1 MVDKVEIT
9 SPETT
14 TDKPVEEI
22 KPTQSK
28 PEGLPEKFNSVDDL
42 VKSYSELEKKL
53 GEQSQP
59 TEQSVDPVSKTEI
72 KTDEVK
78 QEQPKSDL
86 DIATKAVDSAGLNME
101 TLSEEFAKDG
111 KLADGSYSSL
121 EKAGIPK
128 EYVDRFIAGQQ
139 AIADQQS
146 ATVKNL
152 VGGTESYDSMSDWA
166 GNNLSET
173 EKQAYNTA
181 VNSKDLEAVKLAVVG
196 LKARYAQATGS
207 EPKLVEGKASPSAEQ
222 GFASWAQVTQ
232 AMSDPRYSKDPA
244 YQAEVKSKLANSK
257 I

>member
-1 MVDKVEIT
+1 MVDKVEVQ

-14 TDKPVEEI
+14 ADKPVEEN

-28 PEGLPEKFNSVDDL
+28 PEGLPEKFNSVEEL
-42 VKSYSELEKKL
+42 AKSYSELEKKL

-59 TEQSVDPVSKTEI
+59 TKESVDPVSKAEI
-72 KTDEVK
+72 KKE
-78 QEQPKSDL
+78 EQPKSDL
-86 DIATKAVDSAGLNME
+86 DIATKAVDSAGLNMDS
-101 TLSEEFAKDG
+101 LAEEYAKDG
-111 KLADGSYSSL
+111 KLADNSYKSL

-146 ATVKNL
+146 ASVKNM
-152 VGGTESYDSMSDWA
+152 VGGAESYDAMSEWA
-166 GNNLSET
+166 SNNLSET

-207 EPKLVEGKASPSAEQ
+207 EPKLVEGKASPSGEQ
-222 GFASWAQVTQ
+222 GFSSWAQVTQ
-232 AMSDPRYSKDPA
+232 AMSDPRYAKDPA
-244 YQAEVKSKLANSK
+244 YQAEVKNKLANSK

>member
-14 TDKPVEEI
+14 TDKPVEET

-28 PEGLPEKFNSVDDL
+28 PEGLPEKFNSVDEL

-59 TEQSVDPVSKTEI
+59 TKESVDPVSKT
-72 KTDEVK
+72 EVK

-111 KLADGSYSSL
+111 KLADGSYKSL

-152 VGGTESYDSMSDWA
+152 VGGTEAYDSMSEWA
-166 GNNLSET
+166 GQNLTET

-196 LKARYAQATGS
+196 LKARYAQSTGS
-207 EPKLVEGKASPSAEQ
+207 EPQLVEGKASPSGEQ
-222 GFASWAQVTQ
+222 GFQSWAQVTQ
-232 AMSDPRYSKDPA
+232 AMSDPIYAKDPA
-244 YQAEVKSKLANSK
+244 YQDEVKNKLANSK

>member
-14 TDKPVEEI
+14 TDKPVEET

-28 PEGLPEKFNSVDDL
+28 PEGLPEKFNSVDEL

-59 TEQSVDPVSKTEI
+59 TEKSVDPVSKAE
-72 KTDEVK
+72 EK

-111 KLADGSYSSL
+111 KLADGSYKSL

-152 VGGTESYDSMSDWA
+152 VGGTEAYDSMSEWA
-166 GNNLSET
+166 GQNLTET

-196 LKARYAQATGS
+196 LKARYAQSTGS
-207 EPKLVEGKASPSAEQ
+207 EPQLVEGKASPSGEQ
-222 GFASWAQVTQ
+222 GFQSWAQVTQ
-232 AMSDPRYSKDPA
+232 AMSDPRYAKDPA
-244 YQAEVKSKLANSK
+244 YQAEVKNKLANSK

>member
-1 MVDKVEIT
+1 MVEKVEVQ

-14 TDKPVEEI
+14 TDKPVEET
-22 KPTQSK
+22 KPIQSK
-28 PEGLPEKFNSVDDL
+28 PEGLPEKFNSVDEL

-59 TEQSVDPVSKTEI
+59 TEQSVDPVSKAE
-72 KTDEVK
+72 EK

-111 KLADGSYSSL
+111 KLADGSYKSL

-152 VGGTESYDSMSDWA
+152 VGGTEAYDSMSEWA
-166 GNNLSET
+166 GQNLTET

-196 LKARYAQATGS
+196 LKARYAQSTGS
-207 EPKLVEGKASPSAEQ
+207 EPQLVEGKASPSGEQ

-232 AMSDPRYSKDPA
+232 AMSDPRYAKDPA
-244 YQAEVKSKLANSK
+244 YQAEVKNKLANSK

>member
-1 MVDKVEIT
+1 MVDRVEVQ
-9 SPETT
+9 PAETT
-14 TDKPVEEI
+14 ADKPVEEI

-28 PEGLPEKFNSVDDL
+28 PEGLPEKFNSVDEL

-59 TEQSVDPVSKTEI
+59 TEKSVDPVSKA
-72 KTDEVK
+72 EVK
-78 QEQPKSDL
+78 EQPKSDL

-111 KLADGSYSSL
+111 KLADGSYKSL

-152 VGGTESYDSMSDWA
+152 VGGTEAYDSMSDWA
-166 GNNLSET
+166 GQNLTET

-196 LKARYAQATGS
+196 LKARYAQSTGS
-207 EPKLVEGKASPSAEQ
+207 EPTLVEGKASPSAEQ

-232 AMSDPRYSKDPA
+232 AMSDPRYAKDPA
-244 YQAEVKSKLANSK
+244 YQAEVKNKLANSK

>member
-1 MVDKVEIT
+1 MVDRVEVQ
-9 SPETT
+9 PAETT
-14 TDKPVEEI
+14 ADKPVEEI

-28 PEGLPEKFNSVDDL
+28 PEGLPEKFNSVDEL

-59 TEQSVDPVSKTEI
+59 TEKSVDPVAKAEL
-72 KTDEVK
+72 KG
-78 QEQPKSDL
+78 QPKSDL

-111 KLADGSYSSL
+111 KLADGSYKSL

-128 EYVDRFIAGQQ
+128 DYVDRFIAGQQ

-146 ATVKNL
+146 SSVKEM
-152 VGGTESYDSMSDWA
+152 VGGTQAYDTMSEWA
-166 GNNLSET
+166 GQNLSET
-173 EKQAYNTA
+173 EKTAYNSA

-196 LKARYAQATGS
+196 LKARYSQATGS
-207 EPKLVEGKASPSAEQ
+207 EPKLVEGKSSASGEQ
-222 GFASWAQVTQ
+222 GFQSWAQVTQ
-232 AMSDPRYSKDPA
+232 AMSDPRYAKDVA
-244 YQAEVKSKLANSK
+244 YQAEVKNKLANSK

>member
-1 MVDKVEIT
+1 MVEKVEVK
-9 SPETT
+9 SAETT

-28 PEGLPEKFNSVDDL
+28 PEGLPEKFNSVDEL

-59 TEQSVDPVSKTEI
+59 TEKSVDPVSKAEL
-72 KTDEVK
+72 KG
-78 QEQPKSDL
+78 QPKSDL

-101 TLSEEFAKDG
+101 SLSEEYAKEG
-111 KLADGSYSSL
+111 KLADASYTSL

-128 EYVDRFIAGQQ
+128 DYVDRFIAGQQ

-146 ATVKNL
+146 SSVKEM
-152 VGGTESYDSMSDWA
+152 VGGTQAYDSMSEWA
-166 GNNLSET
+166 SQNLSET
-173 EKQAYNTA
+173 EKTAYNSA

-196 LKARYAQATGS
+196 LKARYSQATGS
-207 EPKLVEGKASPSAEQ
+207 EPKLVEGKSSASGEQ
-222 GFASWAQVTQ
+222 GFQSWAQVTQ
-232 AMSDPRYSKDPA
+232 AMSDPRYAKDVA
-244 YQAEVKSKLANSK
+244 YQTEVKNKLANSK

>member
-14 TDKPVEEI
+14 TDKPVEET

-28 PEGLPEKFNSVDDL
+28 PEGLPEKFNSVDEL

-59 TEQSVDPVSKTEI
+59 TEKSVDPVSKAEL
-72 KTDEVK
+72 K
-78 QEQPKSDL
+78 EQPKSDL

-101 TLSEEFAKDG
+101 SLSEEYAKEG
-111 KLADGSYSSL
+111 KLADGSYKSL

-128 EYVDRFIAGQQ
+128 DYVDRFIAGQQ

-146 ATVKNL
+146 SSVKEM
-152 VGGTESYDSMSDWA
+152 VGGTQAYDSMSEWA
-166 GNNLSET
+166 SQNLSET
-173 EKQAYNTA
+173 EKTAYNSA
-181 VNSKDLEAVKLAVVG
+181 VNSKDLESVKLAVVG
-196 LKARYAQATGS
+196 LKARYSQATGS
-207 EPKLVEGKASPSAEQ
+207 EPKLVEGKASASGEQ
-222 GFASWAQVTQ
+222 GFQSWAQVTQ
-232 AMSDPRYSKDPA
+232 AMSDPRYAKDVA
-244 YQAEVKSKLANSK
+244 YQTEVKNKLANSK

>member
-14 TDKPVEEI
+14 TDKPVEET

-28 PEGLPEKFNSVDDL
+28 PEGLPEKFNSVDEL

-59 TEQSVDPVSKTEI
+59 TEQSVDPVSKAE
-72 KTDEVK
+72 EK

-111 KLADGSYSSL
+111 KLADGSYKSL

-152 VGGTESYDSMSDWA
+152 VGGTESYDNMSEWA
-166 GNNLSET
+166 GQNLTET

-196 LKARYAQATGS
+196 LKARYAQSTGS
-207 EPKLVEGKASPSAEQ
+207 EPQLVEGKASPSGEQ

-232 AMSDPRYSKDPA
+232 AMSDPRYAKDPA
-244 YQAEVKSKLANSK
+244 YQAEVKNKLANSK

>member
-14 TDKPVEEI
+14 TDKPVEET

-28 PEGLPEKFNSVDDL
+28 PEGLPEKFNSVDEL

-59 TEQSVDPVSKTEI
+59 TKESVDPVSKA
-72 KTDEVK
+72 EVK
-78 QEQPKSDL
+78 QEEQPKSDL

-111 KLADGSYSSL
+111 KLADGSYKSL

-146 ATVKNL
+146 ASVKNM
-152 VGGTESYDSMSDWA
+152 VGGAEAYDSMSEWA
-166 GNNLSET
+166 SNNLSET

-207 EPKLVEGKASPSAEQ
+207 EPKLVEGKASPSGEQ
-222 GFASWAQVTQ
+222 GFDSWAQVTQ

-244 YQAEVKSKLANSK
+244 YQAEVKNKLANSK

>member
-14 TDKPVEEI
+14 TDKPVEET

-28 PEGLPEKFNSVDDL
+28 PEGLPEKFNSVDEL

-59 TEQSVDPVSKTEI
+59 TEQSVDPVSKTE
-72 KTDEVK
+72 VK
-78 QEQPKSDL
+78 QEEQPKSDL

-111 KLADGSYSSL
+111 KLADGSYKSL

-152 VGGTESYDSMSDWA
+152 VGGTEAYDSMSEWA
-166 GNNLSET
+166 GQNLTET

-196 LKARYAQATGS
+196 LKARYAQSTGS
-207 EPKLVEGKASPSAEQ
+207 EPTLVEGKASPSAEQ

-232 AMSDPRYSKDPA
+232 AMSDPRYAKDPA
-244 YQAEVKSKLANSK
+244 YQAEVKNKLANSK

>member
-1 MVDKVEIT
+1 MVEQVEVKQA
-9 SPETT
+9 ETT
-14 TDKPVEEI
+14 AEKPVEEN

-28 PEGLPEKFNSVDDL
+28 PEGLPEKFNSVEEL

-59 TEQSVDPVSKTEI
+59 TKESVDPVSKTE
-72 KTDEVK
+72 VK
-78 QEQPKSDL
+78 EETKEEQPKSDL
-86 DIATKAVDSAGLNME
+86 DIATKAVDSAGLNMDS
-101 TLSEEFAKDG
+101 LAEEYAKEG
-111 KLADGSYSSL
+111 KLADKSYQSL

-146 ATVKNL
+146 ASVKNM
-152 VGGTESYDSMSDWA
+152 VGGAESYDAMSEWA
-166 GNNLSET
+166 SNNLSET

-207 EPKLVEGKASPSAEQ
+207 EPKLVEGKASPSGEQ
-222 GFASWAQVTQ
+222 GFESWAQVTQ

-244 YQAEVKSKLANSK
+244 YQAEVKNKLANSK

>member
-14 TDKPVEEI
+14 TDKPVEET

-28 PEGLPEKFNSVDDL
+28 PEGLPEKFNSVDEL
-42 VKSYSELEKKL
+42 VKSYSELEQKL

-59 TEQSVDPVSKTEI
+59 TKESVDPVSKVEA
-72 KTDEVK
+72 K

-111 KLADGSYSSL
+111 KLADGSYQSL

-166 GNNLSET
+166 SNNLSET

-196 LKARYAQATGS
+196 LKARYAQSTGS
-207 EPKLVEGKASPSAEQ
+207 EPTLVEGKASPSAEQ

-232 AMSDPRYSKDPA
+232 AMSDPRYAKDPA

>member
-1 MVDKVEIT
+1 MVEQVEVKQA
-9 SPETT
+9 ETT
-14 TDKPVEEI
+14 AEKPVEEN

-28 PEGLPEKFNSVDDL
+28 PEGLPEKFNSVEEL

-59 TEQSVDPVSKTEI
+59 TKESVDPVSKTE
-72 KTDEVK
+72 VK
-78 QEQPKSDL
+78 EEQPKSDL
-86 DIATKAVDSAGLNME
+86 DIATKAVDSAGLNMDS
-101 TLSEEFAKDG
+101 LAEEYAKEG
-111 KLADGSYSSL
+111 KLADKSYQSL

-146 ATVKNL
+146 ASVKNM
-152 VGGTESYDSMSDWA
+152 VGGAESYDAMSEWA
-166 GNNLSET
+166 SNNLSET

-207 EPKLVEGKASPSAEQ
+207 EPKLVEGKASPSGEQ
-222 GFASWAQVTQ
+222 GFESWAQVTQ

-244 YQAEVKSKLANSK
+244 YQAEVKNKLANSK

>member
-1 MVDKVEIT
+1 MVEKVEVQ
-9 SPETT
+9 SAETT

-28 PEGLPEKFNSVDDL
+28 PEGLPEKFNSVDEL

-59 TEQSVDPVSKTEI
+59 TEKSVDPVSKAEL
-72 KTDEVK
+72 KG
-78 QEQPKSDL
+78 QPKSDL

-101 TLSEEFAKDG
+101 SLSEEYAKDG
-111 KLADGSYSSL
+111 KLADGSYKSL

-128 EYVDRFIAGQQ
+128 DYVDRFIAGQQ

-146 ATVKNL
+146 SSVKEM
-152 VGGTESYDSMSDWA
+152 VGGTQAYDNMSEWA
-166 GNNLSET
+166 GQNLSET
-173 EKQAYNTA
+173 EKTAYNSA

-196 LKARYAQATGS
+196 LKARYSQATGS
-207 EPKLVEGKASPSAEQ
+207 EPKLVEGKSSASGEQ
-222 GFASWAQVTQ
+222 GFQSWAQVTQ
-232 AMSDPRYSKDPA
+232 AMSDPRYAKDVA
-244 YQAEVKSKLANSK
+244 YQAEVKNKLANSN

>member
-28 PEGLPEKFNSVDDL
+28 PEGLPEKFNSVDEL

-59 TEQSVDPVSKTEI
+59 TEQSVDPVSKAE
-72 KTDEVK
+72 EK

-111 KLADGSYSSL
+111 KLADGSYKSL

-152 VGGTESYDSMSDWA
+152 VGGTEAYDSMSDWA
-166 GNNLSET
+166 GQNLTET

-196 LKARYAQATGS
+196 LKARYAQSTGS
-207 EPKLVEGKASPSAEQ
+207 EPQLVEGKASPSGEQ

-232 AMSDPRYSKDPA
+232 AMSDPRYAKDPA
-244 YQAEVKSKLANSK
+244 YQAEVKNKLANSK

>member
-1 MVDKVEIT
+1 MVDKVEVQ
-9 SPETT
+9 SAETT

-28 PEGLPEKFNSVDDL
+28 PEGLPEKFNSVDEL

-59 TEQSVDPVSKTEI
+59 TEKSVDPVSKAEA
-72 KTDEVK
+72 K

-101 TLSEEFAKDG
+101 SLAEEYAKDG
-111 KLADGSYSSL
+111 KLADGSYESL
-121 EKAGIPK
+121 QKAGIPK
-128 EYVDRFIAGQQ
+128 DYVDRFIAGQQ

-146 ATVKNL
+146 SSVKEM
-152 VGGTESYDSMSDWA
+152 VGGTQAYDTMSEWA
-166 GNNLSET
+166 GQNLSET
-173 EKQAYNTA
+173 EKTAYNSA

-196 LKARYAQATGS
+196 LKARYSQATGS
-207 EPKLVEGKASPSAEQ
+207 EPKLVEGKSSASGEQ
-222 GFASWAQVTQ
+222 GFQSWAQVTQ
-232 AMSDPRYSKDPA
+232 AMSDPRYAKDVA
-244 YQAEVKSKLANSK
+244 YQAEVKNKLANSK

>member
-14 TDKPVEEI
+14 TDKPVEET

-28 PEGLPEKFNSVDDL
+28 PEGLPEKFNSVDEL

-59 TEQSVDPVSKTEI
+59 TEKSVDPVSKAEL
-72 KTDEVK
+72 KG
-78 QEQPKSDL
+78 QPKSDL

-111 KLADGSYSSL
+111 KLADGSYKSL

-152 VGGTESYDSMSDWA
+152 VGGTEAYDSMSEWA
-166 GNNLSET
+166 GQNLTET

-196 LKARYAQATGS
+196 LKARYAQSTGS
-207 EPKLVEGKASPSAEQ
+207 EPQLVEGKASPSGEQ

-232 AMSDPRYSKDPA
+232 AMSDPRYAKDPA
-244 YQAEVKSKLANSK
+244 YQAEVKNKLANSK

>member
-1 MVDKVEIT
+1 MVEKVEVK
-9 SPETT
+9 SAETT

-28 PEGLPEKFNSVDDL
+28 PEGLPEKFNSVDEL

-59 TEQSVDPVSKTEI
+59 TEKSVDPVSKAEL
-72 KTDEVK
+72 KG
-78 QEQPKSDL
+78 QPKSDL
-86 DIATKAVDSAGLNME
+86 DIATKAVDSAGLNMDS
-101 TLSEEFAKDG
+101 LAEEYAKDG
-111 KLADGSYSSL
+111 KLADGSYKSL

-152 VGGTESYDSMSDWA
+152 VGGTESYDNMSEWA
-166 GNNLSET
+166 GQNLTET

-196 LKARYAQATGS
+196 LKARYAQSTGS
-207 EPKLVEGKASPSAEQ
+207 EPTLVEGKASPSAEQ

-232 AMSDPRYSKDPA
+232 AMSDPRYAKDPA
-244 YQAEVKSKLANSK
+244 YQAEVKNKLANSK

>member
-1 MVDKVEIT
+1 MVDKVEVQ
-9 SPETT
+9 SAETT

-28 PEGLPEKFNSVDDL
+28 PEGLPEKFNSVDEL

-59 TEQSVDPVSKTEI
+59 TEKSVDPVSKAEL
-72 KTDEVK
+72 K
-78 QEQPKSDL
+78 EQPKSDL
-86 DIATKAVDSAGLNME
+86 DIATKAVDSAGLNMDS
-101 TLSEEFAKDG
+101 LAEEYAKDG
-111 KLADGSYSSL
+111 KLADGSYESL
-121 EKAGIPK
+121 QKAGIPK
-128 EYVDRFIAGQQ
+128 DYVDRFIAGQQ

-152 VGGTESYDSMSDWA
+152 VGGTESYDNMSEWA
-166 GNNLSET
+166 SQNLTET

-196 LKARYAQATGS
+196 LKARYAQSTGS
-207 EPKLVEGKASPSAEQ
+207 EPQLVEGKASPSGEQ

-232 AMSDPRYSKDPA
+232 AMSDPRYAKDPA
-244 YQAEVKSKLANSK
+244 YQAEVKNKLANSK

>member
-1 MVDKVEIT
+1 MVEKVEVQNA
-9 SPETT
+9 ETT
-14 TDKPVEEI
+14 ADKPVEET

-28 PEGLPEKFNSVDDL
+28 PEGLPEKFNSVDEL

-59 TEQSVDPVSKTEI
+59 TEKSVDPVSKAEL
-72 KTDEVK
+72 KG
-78 QEQPKSDL
+78 QPKSDL

-101 TLSEEFAKDG
+101 SLSEEYAKEG
-111 KLADGSYSSL
+111 KLADASYTSL

-128 EYVDRFIAGQQ
+128 DYVDKFIAGQQ

-146 ATVKNL
+146 TTVKDL
-152 VGGTESYDSMSDWA
+152 VGGTQAYDSMSEWA
-166 GNNLSET
+166 GNNLNET
-173 EKQAYNTA
+173 EKTAYNSA

-207 EPKLVEGKASPSAEQ
+207 EPKLVEGKSSASGEQ
-222 GFASWAQVTQ
+222 GFQSWAQVTQ
-232 AMSDPRYSKDPA
+232 AMSDPRYAKDVA
-244 YQAEVKSKLANSK
+244 YQAEVKNKLANSN

>member
-1 MVDKVEIT
+1 MVDKVEVQ
-9 SPETT
+9 SAETT
-14 TDKPVEEI
+14 ADKPVEET

-28 PEGLPEKFNSVDDL
+28 PEGLPEKFNSVDEL

-59 TEQSVDPVSKTEI
+59 TEQSVDPVSKAE
-72 KTDEVK
+72 EK

-111 KLADGSYSSL
+111 KLADGSYKSL

-152 VGGTESYDSMSDWA
+152 VGGTEAYDSMSEWA
-166 GNNLSET
+166 GQNLTET

-196 LKARYAQATGS
+196 LKARYAQSTGS
-207 EPKLVEGKASPSAEQ
+207 EPQLVEGKASPSGEQ

-232 AMSDPRYSKDPA
+232 AMSDPRYAKDPA
-244 YQAEVKSKLANSK
+244 YQAEVKNKLANSK

>member
-1 MVDKVEIT
+1 MVEKVEVQ
-9 SPETT
+9 SAETT

-28 PEGLPEKFNSVDDL
+28 PEGLPEKFNSVDEL

-59 TEQSVDPVSKTEI
+59 TEKSVDPVSKA
-72 KTDEVK
+72 EVK
-78 QEQPKSDL
+78 EQPKSDL

-101 TLSEEFAKDG
+101 SLSEEYAKEG
-111 KLADGSYSSL
+111 KLADGSYKSL

-128 EYVDRFIAGQQ
+128 DYVDRFIAGQQ

-146 ATVKNL
+146 SSVKEM
-152 VGGTESYDSMSDWA
+152 VGGTQAYDTMSEWA
-166 GNNLSET
+166 GQNLSET
-173 EKQAYNTA
+173 EKTAYNSA

-196 LKARYAQATGS
+196 LKARYSQATGS
-207 EPKLVEGKASPSAEQ
+207 EPKLVEGKSSASGEQ
-222 GFASWAQVTQ
+222 GFQSWAQVTQ
-232 AMSDPRYSKDPA
+232 AMSDPRYAKDVA
-244 YQAEVKSKLANSK
+244 YQAEVKNKLANSK

>member
-14 TDKPVEEI
+14 TDKPVEET

-28 PEGLPEKFNSVDDL
+28 PEGLPEKFNSVEEL

-59 TEQSVDPVSKTEI
+59 TEQSVDPVSKTE
-72 KTDEVK
+72 VK
-78 QEQPKSDL
+78 QEEQPKSDL

-111 KLADGSYSSL
+111 KLADGSYKSL

-139 AIADQQS
+139 AIAHKQS

-152 VGGTESYDSMSDWA
+152 VCGTEAYDSMSEWA
-166 GNNLSET
+166 GQILTET
-173 EKQAYNTA
+173 EKQADNTA
-181 VNSKDLEAVKLAVVG
+181 VNSKDLEAVKIAVVG
-196 LKARYAQATGS
+196 LKAR
-207 EPKLVEGKASPSAEQ
+207 
-222 GFASWAQVTQ
+222 
-232 AMSDPRYSKDPA
+232 
-244 YQAEVKSKLANSK
+244 
-257 I
+257 

>member
-1 MVDKVEIT
+1 MVDKVEVQ
-9 SPETT
+9 SAETT
-14 TDKPVEEI
+14 ADKPVEET

-28 PEGLPEKFNSVDDL
+28 PEGLPEKFNSVDEL

-59 TEQSVDPVSKTEI
+59 TKESVDPVSKAET
-72 KTDEVK
+72 K

-101 TLSEEFAKDG
+101 SLSEEYAKEG
-111 KLADGSYSSL
+111 KLADGSYKSL

-128 EYVDRFIAGQQ
+128 DYVDRFIAGQQ

-146 ATVKNL
+146 SSVKEM
-152 VGGTESYDSMSDWA
+152 VGGTQAYDTMSEWA
-166 GNNLSET
+166 GQNLSET
-173 EKQAYNTA
+173 EKTAYNSA

-207 EPKLVEGKASPSAEQ
+207 EPKLVEGKSSASGEQ
-222 GFASWAQVTQ
+222 GFQSWAQVTQ
-232 AMSDPRYSKDPA
+232 AMSDPRYAKDVA
-244 YQAEVKSKLANSK
+244 YQAEVKNKLANSK

>member
-1 MVDKVEIT
+1 MVEKVEVQ
-9 SPETT
+9 SAETT

-28 PEGLPEKFNSVDDL
+28 PEGLPEKFNSVDEL

-59 TEQSVDPVSKTEI
+59 TEKSVDPVSKAEL
-72 KTDEVK
+72 KG
-78 QEQPKSDL
+78 QPKSDL

-101 TLSEEFAKDG
+101 SLSEEYAKDG
-111 KLADGSYSSL
+111 KLADGSYKSL

-128 EYVDRFIAGQQ
+128 DYVDRFIAGQQ

-146 ATVKNL
+146 SSVKEM
-152 VGGTESYDSMSDWA
+152 VGGTQAYDNMSEWA
-166 GNNLSET
+166 GQNLSET
-173 EKQAYNTA
+173 EKTAYNSA

-196 LKARYAQATGS
+196 LKARYAQSTGS
-207 EPKLVEGKASPSAEQ
+207 EPKLVEGKASASGEQ
-222 GFASWAQVTQ
+222 GFQSWAQVTQ
-232 AMSDPRYSKDPA
+232 AMSDPRYAKDPA
-244 YQAEVKSKLANSK
+244 YQTEVKNKLANSN

>member
-28 PEGLPEKFNSVDDL
+28 PEGLPEKFNSVDEL

-59 TEQSVDPVSKTEI
+59 TEKSVDPVSKA
-72 KTDEVK
+72 EVK
-78 QEQPKSDL
+78 EQPKSDL

-101 TLSEEFAKDG
+101 SLSEEYAKEG
-111 KLADGSYSSL
+111 KLADGSYKSL

-128 EYVDRFIAGQQ
+128 DYVDRFIAGQQ

-146 ATVKNL
+146 SSVKEM
-152 VGGTESYDSMSDWA
+152 VGGTQAYDSMSEWA
-166 GNNLSET
+166 SQNLSET
-173 EKQAYNTA
+173 EKTAYNSA

-196 LKARYAQATGS
+196 LKARYSQATGS
-207 EPKLVEGKASPSAEQ
+207 EPKLVEGKASASGEQ
-222 GFASWAQVTQ
+222 GFQSWAQVTQ
-232 AMSDPRYSKDPA
+232 AMSDPRYAKDVA
-244 YQAEVKSKLANSK
+244 YQTEVKNKLANSN

>member
-1 MVDKVEIT
+1 MVDKVEVQ
-9 SPETT
+9 SNETT
-14 TDKPVEEI
+14 AEKPVEEN
-22 KPTQSK
+22 KPTQSR
-28 PEGLPEKFNSVDDL
+28 PEGLPEKFNSVEDM

-59 TEQSVDPVSKTEI
+59 TKESVDPVSQAETKE
-72 KTDEVK
+72 
-78 QEQPKSDL
+78 EQPKSDL
-86 DIATKAVDSAGLNME
+86 DIATKAVDSAGLNMDS
-101 TLSEEFAKDG
+101 LAEEYAKDG
-111 KLADGSYSSL
+111 KLADNSYKSL

-146 ATVKNL
+146 ASVKSM
-152 VGGTESYDSMSDWA
+152 VGGTEAYDSMSEWA
-166 GNNLSET
+166 SNNLSET

-196 LKARYAQATGS
+196 LKARYAQSTGS
-207 EPKLVEGKASPSAEQ
+207 EPKLVEGKASPSGEQ

-232 AMSDPRYSKDPA
+232 AMADPRYSKDPA
-244 YQAEVKSKLANSK
+244 YQAEVKNKLANSK

>member
-14 TDKPVEEI
+14 TDKPVEET

-28 PEGLPEKFNSVDDL
+28 PEGLPEKFNSVDEL
-42 VKSYSELEKKL
+42 VKSYSELEQKL

-59 TEQSVDPVSKTEI
+59 TKESVDPVSKVEA
-72 KTDEVK
+72 K

-111 KLADGSYSSL
+111 KLADGSYQSL

-166 GNNLSET
+166 SNNLSET

-196 LKARYAQATGS
+196 LKARYAQSTGS
-207 EPKLVEGKASPSAEQ
+207 EPTLVEGKASPSAEQ

-232 AMSDPRYSKDPA
+232 AMSDPRYAKDPA
-244 YQAEVKSKLANSK
+244 YQAEVKNKLANSK

>member
-14 TDKPVEEI
+14 TDKPVEET

-28 PEGLPEKFNSVDDL
+28 PEGLPEKFNSVDEL

-59 TEQSVDPVSKTEI
+59 TEQSVDPVSKAE
-72 KTDEVK
+72 EK

-111 KLADGSYSSL
+111 KLADGSYQSL

-152 VGGTESYDSMSDWA
+152 VGGTEAYDSMSEWA
-166 GNNLSET
+166 GQNLTET

-196 LKARYAQATGS
+196 LKARYAQSTGS
-207 EPKLVEGKASPSAEQ
+207 EPTLVEGKASPSAEQ

-232 AMSDPRYSKDPA
+232 AMSDPRYAKDPA
-244 YQAEVKSKLANSK
+244 YQAEVKNKLANSK